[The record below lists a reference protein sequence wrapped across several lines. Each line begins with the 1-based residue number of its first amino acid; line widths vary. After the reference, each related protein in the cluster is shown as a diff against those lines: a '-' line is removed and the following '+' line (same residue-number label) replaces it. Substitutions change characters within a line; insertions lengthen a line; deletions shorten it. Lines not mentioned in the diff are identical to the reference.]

1 MTEFVIADVI
11 EHKIPREEF
20 PENHFQRS
28 FLRIIS
34 IRQFIEIIQQFCVIP
49 HFTQSKAMRIELL
62 KRACHLEVNRSV
74 GHLPHLRLAQWGD
87 VFLKK
92 HSYFYAP
99 TFREI
104 LQFLKKSLHDYFNN
118 SSHK

>member
-1 MTEFVIADVI
+1 MITELAIADVI

-28 FLRIIS
+28 LLRIIS

-62 KRACHLEVNRSV
+62 KRACCQLEVNRSV
-74 GHLPHLRLAQWGD
+74 GHLPHLRLAQ
-87 VFLKK
+87 
-92 HSYFYAP
+92 
-99 TFREI
+99 
-104 LQFLKKSLHDYFNN
+104 
-118 SSHK
+118 